1 MLQTEKTMTTEE
13 QALLTA
19 VRDGDQTAFGA
30 IANRYRAEL
39 RVHCYRMLGSLAD
52 SEDLVQET
60 LLKAW
65 RGRSSFEG
73 RAALRSWLY
82 RIATNAC
89 LDFLEARKQRS
100 SGGVVTSAEAQL
112 GSQPHIGWLQP
123 YPDRLLE
130 GIAAAPDARLV
141 SREALELGYMV
152 ALQCLPAKQRA
163 ALICCDVLDWSAQE
177 TAEALSLSVAAV
189 NAALQRAR
197 ATLENEQETGI
208 RRRSAGTSAQEQ
220 AVLEAY
226 VKATEELDNAA
237 LTALL
242 REDLR
247 SSMPP
252 NPVGYT
258 DRDSAVA
265 GWIEG
270 GYGSGEYSDL
280 RCLVTRANRLPAVAV
295 YRRPP
300 GAAKYVPMAL
310 DVLVVEHGRVTEITT
325 FDLSNVVDELGL
337 PREL

>member
-1 MLQTEKTMTTEE
+1 MV
-13 QALLTA
+13 TA
-19 VRDGDQTAFGA
+19 ATAHLHAKARAGDGEAFGELTEPHL
-30 IANRYRAEL
+30 REL

-73 RAALRSWLY
+73 RAKLRSWLY

-197 ATLENEQETGI
+197 ASLENEQETGI
-208 RRRSAGTSAQEQ
+208 RRRSAGTSAEEQ
-220 AVLEAY
+220 AVLAAY

-270 GYGSGEYSDL
+270 GYGSGEYSDF

>member
-1 MLQTEKTMTTEE
+1 MLQAEKTMTTEE

-112 GSQPHIGWLQP
+112 GPQPHIGWLQP

-197 ATLENEQETGI
+197 ATLEN
-208 RRRSAGTSAQEQ
+208 
-220 AVLEAY
+220 
-226 VKATEELDNAA
+226 
-237 LTALL
+237 
-242 REDLR
+242 
-247 SSMPP
+247 
-252 NPVGYT
+252 
-258 DRDSAVA
+258 
-265 GWIEG
+265 
-270 GYGSGEYSDL
+270 
-280 RCLVTRANRLPAVAV
+280 
-295 YRRPP
+295 
-300 GAAKYVPMAL
+300 
-310 DVLVVEHGRVTEITT
+310 
-325 FDLSNVVDELGL
+325 
-337 PREL
+337 